1 MSIII
6 NSHTRLLVQG
16 ITGDA
21 ARLHTKLMCE
31 YGTNI
36 VAGVR
41 PGAGGTEVEGVKVF
55 NTVQDAMIATAPNT
69 SILFVPA
76 KVMKSAAFEALD
88 SGIKTVVM
96 VSEHIPLHDTMEI
109 VTKAQ
114 QVGARVIGPNT
125 PGLISPADK
134 CKVGFVPSSYYIAGK
149 IGVASRSGTLTYEIV
164 SRLTETGIGQS
175 TCVGIGGDPV
185 IGTPFSEILR
195 MFENDHETEA
205 ILMIGEIGGTMEEE
219 AAELVQT
226 GEIIKPVVAYLAGR
240 TAPPDKKMGHAGAI
254 IASGRGTIQS
264 KLEAFEQAGIPVAK
278 VPDEV
283 VQIVKQVL

>member
-1 MSIII
+1 M
-6 NSHTRLLVQG
+6 
-16 ITGDA
+16 
-21 ARLHTKLMCE
+21 
-31 YGTNI
+31 
-36 VAGVR
+36 
-41 PGAGGTEVEGVKVF
+41 
-55 NTVQDAMIATAPNT
+55 
-69 SILFVPA
+69 
-76 KVMKSAAFEALD
+76 
-88 SGIKTVVM
+88 
-96 VSEHIPLHDTMEI
+96 
-109 VTKAQ
+109 
-114 QVGARVIGPNT
+114 
-125 PGLISPADK
+125 
-134 CKVGFVPSSYYIAGK
+134 
-149 IGVASRSGTLTYEIV
+149 TYEIV